1 MFSHNSS
8 FGAFTDA
15 EDVKL
20 KNPFD
25 PTAPMYSFLNNL
37 DTLKRKEDSYQ
48 LRLCYPELTQYPFPC
63 NEWVQS
69 KNPLETTSGTN
80 IDTAITI
87 TFDSNGVSN
96 QNFKGLG
103 TNRFGKDTRA
113 VIDGTPTYSN
123 WWFALGVKQ
132 LENNKIAGPTGIWVS
147 NVELYMKRTSP
158 TPSGPNVICM
168 TCTLYNIMIKPG
180 SSRRKRETFGGL
192 AEYQEYK
199 EFSVRKK
206 REEGAIETEQ
216 ETALRSYGSRLRLV
230 NEIQHQRLFDEP
242 IASLLLCVHQV
253 HSGTSAVL
261 PEDFLMTSH
270 SSTTLTGEQG
280 QETFDQSPR
289 WMECNWNQT
298 WTRTDTLDSCVWVQ
312 CLYPPDVSTHLQKT

>member
-25 PTAPMYSFLNNL
+25 PTAPIYSFLNNL

-147 NVELYMKRTSP
+147 NVELYMKRTFPS
-158 TPSGPNVICM
+158 PSGFCHDMFI
-168 TCTLYNIMIKPG
+168 
-180 SSRRKRETFGGL
+180 
-192 AEYQEYK
+192 
-199 EFSVRKK
+199 
-206 REEGAIETEQ
+206 
-216 ETALRSYGSRLRLV
+216 
-230 NEIQHQRLFDEP
+230 
-242 IASLLLCVHQV
+242 
-253 HSGTSAVL
+253 
-261 PEDFLMTSH
+261 
-270 SSTTLTGEQG
+270 
-280 QETFDQSPR
+280 
-289 WMECNWNQT
+289 
-298 WTRTDTLDSCVWVQ
+298 
-312 CLYPPDVSTHLQKT
+312 